1 MKRKIGTV
9 VEETLLSEAKQRAAR
24 EGRALADVIQGA
36 LSAYLHDKGDS
47 ADAMRACEKFC
58 AHGSALERSDID
70 ELLQADVAL

>member
-24 EGRALADVIQGA
+24 EGRALADVIQEA

-58 AHGSALERSDID
+58 SHGSALERSDID